1 MMTLP
6 LAAAAAKSTLVGLDW
21 AVIAVYFGIVAF
33 IAWWSGRNQK
43 DTTDYFLAGRNAG
56 WFVIGASIFTSNI
69 GSEHIVGLAG
79 QGAATGMAMAHWE
92 LHAWVLIM
100 LAYIFVPFY
109 YRSGVYTIPE
119 FLEKRFGAAAR
130 GILSGVSLAAYVLTK
145 VSVTVY
151 AGAIVFE
158 ALLPGLHI
166 GPWGPFWV
174 GAFTTVILT
183 GLYTVFGGMRAVLYT
198 SAPQAIILVLGSGF
212 ITFYGLSQL
221 SAGAGM
227 AAGWSE
233 MVSTCGGNAAEFAL
247 WRPLSDPEFPW
258 LGVLIA
264 SPIIGIWYWCTD
276 QYIVQRT
283 LTAKD
288 LVNARRGALFGGLLK
303 VTPVLIFLIPGLMG
317 WTLDKK
323 NENNKIPALE
333 QKYDVGLLKSESKE
347 QRAEIETQVNNELRA
362 VNKADNGFFI
372 PRELAK
378 DKAGDV
384 VMAIK
389 GDQVFPTLVTTLL
402 PDGLRGLIVACMLAA
417 LMSSLASLFNSSASL
432 FTVDIYEKLV
442 PNRSQK
448 HYVSAGRI
456 ATTVVVIL
464 GMIWIPVMNKIA
476 DGGLYKYLQSVQSY
490 LAPPITA
497 VFLLG
502 VFWQRMNRAGAVW
515 GMSIGFILGLSKL
528 TIQAIFGAGEGKL
541 NTPVLAQIGDFNW
554 LYASGLLLLAS
565 IAVMVIASL
574 MTPPPTKEQIEGLT
588 YASITGDAKDE
599 IKATWDKAN
608 KILAWTI
615 GILVVG
621 MYTYFSFWLK

>member
-21 AVIAVYFGIVAF
+21 AVIGVYFGIVAF

-100 LAYIFVPFY
+100 LAYVFVPFY

-119 FLEKRFGAAAR
+119 FLEKRFGATAR

-166 GPWGPFWV
+166 GAFGPFWV

-212 ITFYGLSQL
+212 ITFYGLNQL
-221 SAGAGM
+221 SGHEGII
-227 AAGWSE
+227 AGWSE
-233 MVSTCGGNAAEFAL
+233 MVKTCGGNAAEFAL
-247 WRPLSDPEFPW
+247 WRPLSDPTFPW

-276 QYIVQRT
+276 QYIVQRA

-288 LVNARRGALFGGLLK
+288 MATARRGSLFGGLLK
-303 VTPVLIFLIPGLMG
+303 VTPVLIFLIPGLLG
-317 WTLDKK
+317 WTLDEK
-323 NENNKIPALE
+323 NVNNKIAALE
-333 QKYDVGLLKSESKE
+333 KTYDKGLLDKESKAQKE
-347 QRAEIETQVNNELRA
+347 KLEAEVNGELTA
-362 VNKADNGFFI
+362 VNEANKGFFI

-378 DKAGDV
+378 NDDGDV
-384 VMAIK
+384 KMLIK
-389 GDQVFPTLVTTLL
+389 GDQVFPTLVTRLL
-402 PDGLRGLIVACMLAA
+402 PKGLRGLIVACMLAA

-432 FTVDIYEKLV
+432 FTVDIYEKMA

-448 HYVSAGRI
+448 HYVAMGRV

-464 GMIWIPVMNKIA
+464 GMIWIPVMKQIA
-476 DGGLYKYLQSVQSY
+476 GGGLYQYLQNAQSY

-515 GMSIGFILGLSKL
+515 GLSVGFILGLSKL
-528 TIQAIFGAGEGKL
+528 TIQAIFGAGEGK
-541 NTPVLAQIGDFNW
+541 NHTVVLAQIGDFNW

-588 YASITGDAKDE
+588 YASITGDAKAE
-599 IKATWDKAN
+599 IKASWDKAN